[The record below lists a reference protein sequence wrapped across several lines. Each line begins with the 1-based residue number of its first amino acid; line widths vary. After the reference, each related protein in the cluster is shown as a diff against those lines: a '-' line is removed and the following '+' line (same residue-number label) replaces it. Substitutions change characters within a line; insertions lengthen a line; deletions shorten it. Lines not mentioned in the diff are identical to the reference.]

1 MCKDIYKNIFQ
12 KYGISWNNIYK
23 TPGTYWG
30 VMIFDDGPVL
40 EYIPN
45 SQNKQV

>member
-1 MCKDIYKNIFQ
+1 MCEDIYKNIFK
-12 KYGISWNNIYK
+12 KYAISWNNIYK

-45 SQNKQV
+45 SQHKQV